1 MTDMHARG
9 TGAAEAVP
17 VRRSFLQLV
26 EGDITTLEV
35 EAFVFYARPTL
46 ELGSGFGSAI
56 ARRGG
61 PAIKKALDAIGSIAT
76 TEAVVTTG
84 GNLKARHIV
93 HAAGPA
99 FQEEQLEDKLRV
111 TIANALRRAEE
122 RGITQIAFPPMGA
135 GFYGVPLPL
144 SAKLTIE
151 AIAAHLSNSTGIREV
166 VLCAN
171 DGRERAAFE
180 APLAALRSARLQA
193 AHGSDEQGARLE
205 ANSLTP

>member
-1 MTDMHARG
+1 MTDKLGR
-9 TGAAEAVP
+9 AAQAVEAVP
-17 VRRSFLQLV
+17 VHGSFLRLV
-26 EGDITTLEV
+26 EGDITALDV

-61 PAIKKALDAIGSIAT
+61 PGIKKELDAVGSIAP
-76 TEAVVTTG
+76 TEAVVTSG
-84 GNLKARHIV
+84 GNLKAKHIV

-99 FQEEQLEDKLRV
+99 FQEDQLEDKLRA

-135 GFYGVPLPL
+135 GFYGVPLL
-144 SAKLTIE
+144 VSAELTVK
-151 AIAAHLSNSTGIREV
+151 AITSHLSNNTGIREV

-180 APLAALRSARLQA
+180 SVVPAFRRAGLSP
-193 AHGSDEQGARLE
+193 
-205 ANSLTP
+205 

>member
-1 MTDMHARG
+1 MTDMHAR
-9 TGAAEAVP
+9 AAAVVEAVP
-17 VRRSFLQLV
+17 VHRGFLRLV
-26 EGDITTLEV
+26 VADITTLDV

-61 PAIKKALDAIGSIAT
+61 PAIKKELDAIGSIAP
-76 TEAVVTTG
+76 TEAVVTSG
-84 GNLKARHIV
+84 GNLKAKYIV

-99 FQEEQLEDKLRV
+99 FQEADLEQKLRA
-111 TIANALRRAEE
+111 TIAHTLEQAEA

-144 SAKLTIE
+144 CAKLTVE
-151 AIAAHLSNSTGIREV
+151 AISSHLSNSTTIREV

-171 DGRERAAFE
+171 DGRERVAFE
-180 APLAALRSARLQA
+180 TVVPAFKRA
-193 AHGSDEQGARLE
+193 
-205 ANSLTP
+205 

>member
-1 MTDMHARG
+1 MSDTHARG
-9 TGAAEAVP
+9 TAAVEAVP
-17 VRRSFLQLV
+17 VHRSALRLV
-26 EGDITTLEV
+26 QGDITALDV

-76 TEAVVTTG
+76 TEAVVTSG
-84 GNLKARHIV
+84 GNLKAKHIV

-99 FQEEQLEDKLRV
+99 FQEERLEEKLRA

-135 GFYGVPLPL
+135 GFYGVPLPV

-151 AIAAHLSNSTGIREV
+151 AIASHLSNSTGIREV

-180 APLAALRSARLQA
+180 AALS
-193 AHGSDEQGARLE
+193 HS
-205 ANSLTP
+205 